1 MVMKRIG
8 FTRLSQFFDAV
19 YQRWFRFV
27 NFVPKRIRVVVCT
40 TVMTLSLLLSTFFP
54 FSDTWWFFIPIL
66 GVIAYI
72 TTYIAVFEGIDG
84 VEWYML
90 FVMPITLTIALYL
103 FYSLLPVRWLTR
115 LPFLVLYA
123 LTYYGVLL
131 TSNIIN
137 IGVEKSLQLYRA
149 AFSVNFLLQV
159 FIMFLLSQVLLSFK
173 LNFLLNFIFI
183 FLSSVILSLQLF
195 WSLRPDASFKRK
207 LLIYSNSIAFLLAES
222 AILLSFIPFK
232 TNVQALILTAGYYS
246 LNGIIY
252 HYLDSRLF
260 KNTVREYA
268 FVAIFVFFIA
278 ILTLNW

>member
-1 MVMKRIG
+1 M
-8 FTRLSQFFDAV
+8 
-19 YQRWFRFV
+19 
-27 NFVPKRIRVVVCT
+27 T
-40 TVMTLSLLLSTFFP
+40 TSLLVSTFFP
-54 FSDTWWFFIPIL
+54 FGDTWWLFVVIL
-66 GVIAYI
+66 AIIAYL

-90 FVMPITLTIALYL
+90 FVMPITLTVSLYL

-159 FIMFLLSQVLLSFK
+159 FIMFLFSQVLLSFK
-173 LNFLLNFIFI
+173 LNFILNFVFIFI
-183 FLSSVILSLQLF
+183 SVVILSLQLF
-195 WSLRPDASFKRK
+195 WSLRPEASFNRR
-207 LLIYSNSIAFLLAES
+207 LLVFSNSAAFLLAES
-222 AILLSFIPFK
+222 AILISFIPLK
-232 TNVQALILTAGYYS
+232 TNVQALILTATYYS

-252 HYLDSRLF
+252 HYLDNRLF
-260 KNTVREYA
+260 KNVIREYA

>member
-1 MVMKRIG
+1 MKKIG
-8 FTRLSQFFDAV
+8 FTRLSQFFDVV
-19 YQRWFRFV
+19 YKRWFRFV

-40 TVMTLSLLLSTFFP
+40 AAMTLSLLVSTFFP
-54 FSDTWWFFIPIL
+54 FSDTWWLFVVIL
-66 GVIAYI
+66 GIIAYI

-90 FVMPITLTIALYL
+90 FVMPIILTVAMYF

-183 FLSSVILSLQLF
+183 FISSIILSLQLF
-195 WSLRPDASFKRK
+195 WSLHPEASFNRR
-207 LLIYSNSIAFLLAES
+207 LIMFSSSVAILLAES
-222 AILLSFIPFK
+222 AILISFIPLK
-232 TNVQALILTAGYYS
+232 TNVQALILTATYYS

-260 KNTVREYA
+260 KNVIREYA

>member
-1 MVMKRIG
+1 MKRIG
-8 FTRLSQFFDAV
+8 VSSLSPFFNEV
-19 YQRWFRFV
+19 YKRWFRFI
-27 NFVPKRIRVVVCT
+27 NFIPKRIRVVVCT
-40 TVMTLSLLLSTFFP
+40 GFMTLSLLVSTFFP
-54 FSDTWWFFIPIL
+54 FSEWWWLFVIVL
-66 GVIAYI
+66 GIIAYI

-90 FVMPITLTIALYL
+90 FVMPIVLTVAMYL

-115 LPFLVLYA
+115 LPFLILYA

-173 LNFLLNFIFI
+173 LNFILNFIFI
-183 FLSSVILSLQLF
+183 LISSLILSLQLF
-195 WSLRPDASFKRK
+195 WSLHPESNFNSR
-207 LLIYSNSIAFLLAES
+207 LLIFSNSAALLLAEA
-222 AILLSFIPFK
+222 AILLSFIPLK
-232 TNVQALILTAGYYS
+232 TNVQALILTATFYS

-252 HYLDSRLF
+252 HYLDNRLF
-260 KNTVREYA
+260 KNVVREYA

>member
-1 MVMKRIG
+1 MKKIG

-19 YQRWFRFV
+19 YKRWFRFV

-40 TVMTLSLLLSTFFP
+40 AIMTSSLLISTFFP
-54 FSDTWWFFIPIL
+54 FSETWWIFVVVLAI
-66 GVIAYI
+66 IAYI

-90 FVMPITLTIALYL
+90 FVMPITLTVALYL

-159 FIMFLLSQVLLSFK
+159 FIMFLFSQVLLSFK

-183 FLSSVILSLQLF
+183 FISAVILSLQLF
-195 WSLRPDASFKRK
+195 WSLHPEASFNKR
-207 LLIYSNSIAFLLAES
+207 LLMFSNSVAILLAES
-222 AILLSFIPFK
+222 AILISFIPLK
-232 TNVQALILTAGYYS
+232 TNVQALILTATYYS

-260 KNTVREYA
+260 KNVIREYA

>member
-1 MVMKRIG
+1 MKKIG
-8 FTRLSQFFDAV
+8 LISLAPFVDEV
-19 YQRWFRFV
+19 YKRWFRFI
-27 NFVPKRIRVVVCT
+27 NFIPKRIRVVVCT
-40 TVMTLSLLLSTFFP
+40 AFMTLSLLVSTFFP
-54 FSDTWWFFIPIL
+54 FSEWWWLFIVVI
-66 GVIAYI
+66 GMIAYI

-90 FVMPITLTIALYL
+90 FVMPITLTIAMYL

-115 LPFLVLYA
+115 LPFLILYA

-159 FIMFLLSQVLLSFK
+159 FIMFLFSQVLLSFK
-173 LNFLLNFIFI
+173 LNFILNFIFI
-183 FLSSVILSLQLF
+183 FLSCLVLSLQLL
-195 WSLRPDASFKRK
+195 WSLHPESSFNKR
-207 LLIYSNSIAFLLAES
+207 LLVFSNSVAFLLAES
-222 AILLSFIPFK
+222 AVLISFIPLK
-232 TNVQALILTAGYYS
+232 TNVQALILTATYYS

-260 KNTVREYA
+260 KNVVREYA